1 MREKNSTFAVK
12 GMTCASCV
20 KIVEKNL
27 KKINGVKYVSVN
39 LATEKAFIIHDDTV
53 NEDDF
58 KNAIEA
64 SGYKMLKEVPTSDI
78 LEERFK
84 DNFKNMKLALYITI
98 PLMIL
103 MLFNMN
109 GKKIPYFEWIE
120 LVFGGF
126 VVFYNGRKILK
137 GAKIALTHFHA
148 NMDTLVS
155 LGAISAW
162 ITTVLSISGL
172 NILSFGT
179 ISAMLI
185 SFQLTGKYIESKLK
199 FKASK
204 DIRALLEIRV
214 KSANLMSDG
223 EVVKIPI
230 ETLKQKDIVIVRM
243 GEKIPAD
250 GKVIEGKGSV
260 DESMITGEPIPVEK
274 NINSEVIGGTILSSG
289 VIKVRVEK
297 IGKDTFLNQMIR
309 LIEEAQS
316 SKVPIQGFADR
327 VTMYFIPVVFFM
339 ALIGALVW
347 YFNYDDLQGFL
358 FSMSNLIP
366 WVNPNAGA
374 LSTAV
379 FVFVA
384 SIVIACP
391 CALGLAT
398 PMALVSGS
406 GVAAKK
412 GLIIKNGE
420 AIQGSKDINILF
432 LDKTGTITKGK
443 PEVVE
448 TSIDDDVFEIVASIE
463 KNSVHPL
470 AQSIVNYA
478 KKKSLMK
485 SYDFERIEEIAG
497 SGVIGVLNNKKY
509 YIGKVKDENK
519 YKFLMKKGYTVI
531 EVSVDESTVGYISI
545 FDPIKED
552 TVEAI
557 KKIKQL
563 GIQPIMLTGDNKIT
577 AEVIANSVGIDF
589 ISGVKPHE
597 KVKNIRE
604 YQINGKKVGMVGDGI
619 NDAAALKSADIGIAI
634 GTGTDLAI
642 ESADIVIVKGKL
654 SKVVDAIEIS
664 KVTFKKI
671 KQNLFWAFFYNII
684 AIPIALSG
692 LLHPAIAEI
701 AMTFSSIN
709 VIVNSSRINKKLNDG
724 GAK

>member
-1 MREKNSTFAVK
+1 MKEKNSTFAVK

-20 KIVEKNL
+20 RIVEKNL

-39 LATEKAFIIHDDTV
+39 LATEKAFIISDDSV
-53 NEDDF
+53 NEEDF
-58 KNAIEA
+58 KKAVENA
-64 SGYKMLKEVPTSDI
+64 GYKMSKEIPTSDI

-84 DNFKNMKLALYITI
+84 SDFKNMKLALYITI
-98 PLMIL
+98 PLMVL
-103 MLFNMN
+103 MIFNMS
-109 GKKIPYFEWIE
+109 GVKIPYFEWIE
-120 LVFGGF
+120 LFFGGF
-126 VVFYNGRKILK
+126 VVFFTGRKTLN
-137 GAKIALTHFHA
+137 GAKIAVTHFHA

-155 LGAISAW
+155 LGAIAAW
-162 ITTVLSISGL
+162 ITTVFAILGL

-179 ISAMLI
+179 IAAMLI
-185 SFQLTGKYIESKLK
+185 GFQLTGRYIESKLK

-204 DIRALLEIRV
+204 DIRSLLEMRV
-214 KSANLMSDG
+214 KNANLVIDEEIVS
-223 EVVKIPI
+223 VPT

-250 GKVIEGKGSV
+250 GKIIEGKGSV

-274 NINSEVIGGTILSSG
+274 NINAEVIGGTILNSG
-289 VIKVRVEK
+289 VIKVEVEK
-297 IGKDTFLNQMIR
+297 IGEDTFLSQMIK

-316 SKVPIQGFADR
+316 SRVPIQGFADR
-327 VTMYFIPVVFFM
+327 VTMYFIPVVFFIS
-339 ALIGALVW
+339 LIGALIW
-347 YFNYDDLQGFL
+347 YFNYDNLQSFL
-358 FSMSNLIP
+358 VSMSNVIP

-374 LSTAV
+374 LSTSI

-398 PMALVSGS
+398 PMALVAGS
-406 GVAAKK
+406 GVAARK

-420 AIQGSKDINILF
+420 AIQLAKDIDTLF

-448 TSIDDDVFEIVASIE
+448 TNISDDLFEIVASIE

-470 AQSIVNYA
+470 AQAVVNYA
-478 KKKSLMK
+478 KRKNSIKN
-485 SYDFERIEEIAG
+485 YDFDSIEEISG
-497 SGVIGVLNNKKY
+497 SGVIGVLDNKKY
-509 YIGKVKDENK
+509 YIGKSKDSNK
-519 YKFLMKKGYTVI
+519 YKNLMEKGHTVI
-531 EVSVDESTVGYISI
+531 EVSVDESVAGYISI

-552 TVEAI
+552 TIDAI
-557 KKIKQL
+557 KKIKNS
-563 GIQPIMLTGDNKIT
+563 GIQPIMLTGDNEIT
-577 AEVIANSVGIDF
+577 AKAVANSVGIDKF

-654 SKVVDAIEIS
+654 SKVFDAIEIS

-671 KQNLFWAFFYNII
+671 RQNLFWAFFYNII
-684 AIPIALSG
+684 AIPLALSG
-692 LLHPAIAEI
+692 ILHPAIAEI

-709 VIVNSSRINKKLNDG
+709 VIMNSSRINKIFK
-724 GAK
+724 